1 MAPAGSRV
9 LVQLVPRKL
18 FHFDVQRKRKLS
30 LLAIVFF
37 NRSPSALAPRANRL
51 RLHHS
56 QFIFSSSQEKP
67 QHACEKIS
75 QVDVWEFAVRPLW
88 NGINIPDECQ
98 DHGYTRNPG
107 KNMCADAVFPVDPQV
122 TRQSEADQC
131 VGNDETVSGER
142 SHPP

>member
-37 NRSPSALAPRANRL
+37 DRSSSTAAPRANRL
-51 RLHHS
+51 RLHYS

-67 QHACEKIS
+67 QHPC
-75 QVDVWEFAVRPLW
+75 
-88 NGINIPDECQ
+88 
-98 DHGYTRNPG
+98 
-107 KNMCADAVFPVDPQV
+107 
-122 TRQSEADQC
+122 
-131 VGNDETVSGER
+131 
-142 SHPP
+142 